1 VKDPVEKGPEGAVFR
16 ASAAA
21 GSGPRSVESQPDLK
35 LDHLLRR
42 DVRELRPL
50 DRKRIRVLLELRQEP
65 PEERQFLLA
74 PQALVLCPPPF
85 KRTTEV
91 QVTRVCSLP
100 GGQAVKVVYTAVRD
114 DAGMVFGRD
123 AVCLD
128 VLAAEARRRRVPE
141 IGWGTALALMRSLH
155 IESSGG
161 RQYRLL
167 EDTLRR
173 IGGLHIAVTRP
184 GLPGGTNI
192 RVVDVDGLDAPWRSG
207 NTAEP
212 RMRRRRWAHAMR
224 LSPEFFGDVM
234 DWTVRVP
241 RSIVQVFANS
251 PFRYHMTKWL
261 LWRISYAQSPTE
273 ITWAQLRAE
282 RGSGYGRLRAF
293 RAEIELALK
302 ELGRAWPPARDAFG
316 ISRNA
321 LRIRPVH
328 ELLLPDRPGRDD
340 RA

>member
-1 VKDPVEKGPEGAVFR
+1 MNEPIEKGPGAVLL

-21 GSGPRSVESQPDLK
+21 ASGPASVESQLDLQI
-35 LDHLLRR
+35 DHLLRR
-42 DVRELRPL
+42 KVRELRPV
-50 DRKRIRVLLELRQEP
+50 DRKRIRALLELRQES
-65 PEERQFLLA
+65 PERRQFLLA
-74 PQALVLCPPPF
+74 PQALILCPPPF
-85 KRTTEV
+85 KRTAEV
-91 QVTRVCSLP
+91 QVTRVCGVP
-100 GGQAVKVVYTAVRD
+100 GGNVVKVVYTTVRD

-128 VLAAEARRRRVPE
+128 VLAAEARRRRAPE
-141 IGWGTALALMRSLH
+141 IAWETALDLMRSLH

-161 RQYRLL
+161 QQYRRL

-173 IGGLHIAVTRP
+173 IRALHIAVTRP
-184 GLPGGTNI
+184 GLPGGLNI
-192 RVVDVDGLDAPWRSG
+192 RVVDVDGMDALRRQDV
-207 NTAEP
+207 TA
-212 RMRRRRWAHAMR
+212 MGIRRRRRPYAIR

-241 RSIVQVFANS
+241 RSIVQVLANS

-302 ELGRAWPPARDAFG
+302 ELGTAWPLAKSAFG

-328 ELLLPDRPGRDD
+328 ELLLPDRPD
-340 RA
+340 RGDQE